1 MSLFPIGH
9 AAPTGFRARQQCD
22 GMNGTTPKIAFLL
35 VCIYYAALSQPG
47 PSGGLQAEMALLLA
61 ALCVYAA
68 FGHLVNDFS
77 DREAD
82 RVAGKRNVLA
92 TLSERKARTLVLAA
106 AAVGIALAL
115 PYWQQPGVIVSLI
128 SAYAL
133 AAFYSL
139 PPLRLKERG
148 AAGLIAATA
157 AQRTLP
163 CLVVFY
169 AMNFWDWTAVALC
182 ALNTL
187 IGVRHIVVHQI
198 LDARDDARAG
208 TKPSGRTT
216 A

>member
-1 MSLFPIGH
+1 MSLFPVGH
-9 AAPTGFRARQQCD
+9 AQPLAFARALVRWNEWYD
-22 GMNGTTPKIAFLL
+22 SKIAFLL
-35 VCIYYAALSQPG
+35 LCMYYAALSQPG
-47 PSGGLQAEMALLLA
+47 PSGRLQAEMAFLLA
-61 ALCVYAA
+61 VLCVYAA
-68 FGHLVNDFS
+68 FGHLVNDLS

-92 TLSERKARTLVLAA
+92 TLSEQKARVLVLAA
-106 AAVGIALAL
+106 GAIGIVLAL

-148 AAGLIAATA
+148 AAGLIAAVA

-163 CLVVFY
+163 CFVVFY

-182 ALNTL
+182 VL
-187 IGVRHIVVHQI
+187 
-198 LDARDDARAG
+198 
-208 TKPSGRTT
+208 SS
-216 A
+216 